1 MDKFKTDMEENKR
14 PWGEYEVLLDKPYTK
29 VKEIRVNPKGKLS
42 LQYHNYRE
50 ERWIITQGRGEVT
63 IEKNVSRVYP
73 GDVVSIPL
81 KAIHR
86 IENIGED
93 ILTFIEVQTGISFE
107 ENDII
112 RVEDE
117 YGRVDAQ

>member
-1 MDKFKTDMEENKR
+1 MEENKR
-14 PWGEYEVLLDKPYTK
+14 PWGEYEVLLDTPYTK

-50 ERWIITQGRGEVT
+50 ERWIITQGRGEIT
-63 IEKNVSRVYP
+63 IEKTKSRVYP

-86 IENIGED
+86 IENIGQD
-93 ILTFIEVQTGISFE
+93 VLTFIEVQTGISFE

>member
-29 VKEIRVNPKGKLS
+29 VKEITVKPKGKLS

-50 ERWIITQGRGEVT
+50 ERWIITQGRGEIT
-63 IEKNVSRVYP
+63 IEKTKSRVYP

>member
-1 MDKFKTDMEENKR
+1 MEENKR
-14 PWGEYEVLLDKPYTK
+14 PWGEYEVLLDKSYTK
-29 VKEIRVNPKGKLS
+29 VKEITVNPKGKLS

-63 IEKNVSRVYP
+63 IGKNVSRVYP
-73 GDVVSIPL
+73 GDVITIPFR
-81 KAIHR
+81 AIHR